1 VTQPRLRIAIIG
13 AGIGGL
19 TAAACLR
26 RAGMDPVIFEQA
38 RGFTRLGAG
47 IQQAPNSIRVLYA
60 LGLRDR
66 LLAAA
71 FQPESNDSRDYDTGD
86 LTNSL
91 PLGDTVRERH
101 GVPYFLM
108 HRGDLHAMLADLVP
122 SDIIRMNHRLAGLD
136 HNADGSVRL
145 AFANGEVAEADVAIG
160 ADGVHSVVREA
171 MLGAEKPRYT
181 GRVAYRTVFPTAL
194 LNGVEAYPC
203 IKWWGPDRHIVSYFV
218 NPRRDELYFVT
229 STPEPDF
236 SVESWSAKGD
246 LAQLRAAYDTFHP
259 QVRAILAA
267 CPDVHKWALVERDP
281 LPRWTEGHVALLGDA
296 CHPMTPYMAQG
307 ASTSIEDGAVLSR
320 CLAGVDRDGVATA
333 LRCYEA
339 TRLPRTS
346 RIQTTSARNTWL
358 KQPHDADWVYGYDA
372 WTVPLVTERDA
383 AVVGG

>member
-1 VTQPRLRIAIIG
+1 MRQQTLRIAIIG

-26 RAGMDPVIFEQA
+26 RIGVEVCIFEQA

-47 IQQAPNSIRVLYA
+47 IQQAPNAIRVLYA
-60 LGLRDR
+60 LGLKDR
-66 LLAAA
+66 LLAQA
-71 FQPESNDSRDYDTGD
+71 FQPDSNDSRDYDTGA

-91 PLGDTVRERH
+91 PLGEAVRARH

-108 HRGDLHAMLADLVP
+108 HRGDLHAMLAELVP
-122 SDIIRMNHRLAGLD
+122 PEAIRLNHRLMGLD
-136 HNADGSVRL
+136 HNPDGTVRL
-145 AFANGEVAEADVAIG
+145 RFTNGESAEADAVIG
-160 ADGVHSVVREA
+160 ADGVHSIVREA
-171 MLGAEKPRYT
+171 MLGPEAPRFT
-181 GRVAYRTVFPTAL
+181 GRVAYRTVFPTRR
-194 LNGVEAYPC
+194 LNGLDVYPC

-236 SVESWSAKGD
+236 SIESWSSKGD
-246 LAQLRAAYDTFHP
+246 LDTLRAAYDMFHP

-281 LPRWTEGHVALLGDA
+281 LPRWVEGNVALLGDA

-320 CLAGVDRDGVATA
+320 CLDGVDRDGVNAA
-333 LRCYEA
+333 LRRYEA
-339 TRLPRTS
+339 TRKPRTS
-346 RIQTTSARNTWL
+346 RIQLTSAQNTWL
-358 KQPHDADWVYGYDA
+358 RQPHDADWVYGYDA
-372 WTVPLVTERDA
+372 WTEPLA
-383 AVVGG
+383 PAS

>member
-1 VTQPRLRIAIIG
+1 
-13 AGIGGL
+13 
-19 TAAACLR
+19 
-26 RAGMDPVIFEQA
+26 MDPLIYEQA

-60 LGLRDR
+60 LGLKDQ
-66 LLAAA
+66 LLAQA
-71 FQPESNDSRDYDTGD
+71 FQPDSNDSRDYDTGA

-91 PLGDTVRERH
+91 PLGDTVRQRH

-108 HRGDLHAMLADLVP
+108 HRGDLHAMLAGLVP
-122 SDIIRMNHRLAGLD
+122 SGIIRMNHRLAGLD

-145 AFANGEVAEADVAIG
+145 SFSNGDTAEADVVIG

-194 LNGVEAYPC
+194 MKGLDVYPC

-229 STPEPDF
+229 STPEPEF

-246 LAQLRAAYDTFHP
+246 LGQLRAAYDTFHP

-320 CLAGVDRDGVATA
+320 CLAGVDRDGVVAA
-333 LRCYEA
+333 LRTYEA

-346 RIQTTSARNTWL
+346 RIQLTSAQNTWL

-372 WTVPLVTERDA
+372 WTVPLEPARSR
-383 AVVGG
+383 

>member
-1 VTQPRLRIAIIG
+1 MDLRPPRIAIIG

-26 RAGMDPVIFEQA
+26 RIGMDVRIYEQA

-60 LGLRDR
+60 LGLKEK
-66 LLAAA
+66 LLAQA
-71 FQPESNDSRDYDTGD
+71 FQPDSNDSRDHDTGR

-91 PLGDTVRERH
+91 PLGQSVLQRH

-122 SDIIRMNHRLAGLD
+122 AETVRLNHKLAGLD
-136 HNADGSVRL
+136 QASDGTVRL
-145 AFANGEVAEADVAIG
+145 SFTNRDTAEADAVIG
-160 ADGVHSVVREA
+160 ADGVHSVVRA
-171 MLGAEKPRYT
+171 FMLGEEQPRYT

-194 LNGVEAYPC
+194 LGGLQPFPC
-203 IKWWGPDRHIVSYFV
+203 VKWWGPDRHIVSYFV

-229 STPEPDF
+229 STPEPEF
-236 SVESWSAKGD
+236 SAEFWSAKGE
-246 LAQLRAAYDTFHP
+246 LGTMRAAYDMFHP

-281 LPRWTEGHVALLGDA
+281 LPHWVEGNVALLGDA

-320 CLAGVDRDGVATA
+320 CLEGVDRDGLHSA
-333 LRCYEA
+333 LLRYEA
-339 TRLPRTS
+339 TRKERTS
-346 RIQTTSARNTWL
+346 RIQRTSAENTWL
-358 KQPHDADWVYGYDA
+358 KEPHDADWVYGYDA
-372 WTVPLVTERDA
+372 WTVPLA
-383 AVVGG
+383 A

>member
-1 VTQPRLRIAIIG
+1 MPQRKPRIAIIG

-26 RAGMDPVIFEQA
+26 RIGLDVRVYEQA

-47 IQQAPNSIRVLYA
+47 IQQAPNSVRVLYKI
-60 LGLRDR
+60 GLEDT
-66 LLAAA
+66 LLAQA
-71 FQPESNDSRDYDTGD
+71 FQPDSNDSRDHDTGA

-91 PLGDTVRERH
+91 PLGETVRQRH

-122 SDIIRMNHRLAGLD
+122 ADIIRLDHRLVGLEQGAAGR
-136 HNADGSVRL
+136 VRM
-145 AFANGEVAEADVAIG
+145 AFANGETAEADAVIG
-160 ADGVHSVVREA
+160 ADGVHSVVREF
-171 MLGAEKPRYT
+171 MLGKEQPRYT
-181 GRVAYRTVFPTAL
+181 GRVAYRTVFPTARVQ
-194 LNGVEAYPC
+194 GVQPYPC
-203 IKWWGPDRHIVSYFV
+203 VKWWGPDRHIVSYFV

-246 LAQLRAAYDTFHP
+246 LATLRAAYESFHP

-281 LPRWTEGHVALLGDA
+281 LPRWVEGNVALLGDA

-307 ASTSIEDGAVLSR
+307 AATSIEDAAILAR
-320 CLAGVDRDGVATA
+320 CLDGVDPDGVHAA
-333 LRCYEA
+333 LCRYQA
-339 TRLPRTS
+339 TRKPRTS
-346 RIQTTSARNTWL
+346 RIQQTSAQNTWL
-358 KQPHDADWVYGYDA
+358 REPHDADWVYGYDA
-372 WTVPLVTERDA
+372 WTVKLAD
-383 AVVGG
+383 